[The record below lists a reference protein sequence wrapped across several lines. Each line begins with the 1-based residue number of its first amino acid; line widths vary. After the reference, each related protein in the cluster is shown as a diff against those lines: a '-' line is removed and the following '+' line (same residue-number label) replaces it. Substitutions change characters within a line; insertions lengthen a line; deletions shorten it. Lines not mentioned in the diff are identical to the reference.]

1 MSPENPE
8 RQQVTNWWT
17 TSCVAH
23 TEVFFFF
30 FLDVLFF
37 TLNWLLT
44 FKNQDL
50 LKCGISRNK
59 APYFQHSNNSS
70 PQQTGNA
77 CSCCSRFLTH
87 HILSQGSYFTHSPRW
102 LHLVHEFVPLPW
114 RMIEHSGLHLFH
126 FLIQADSFAVHKPLQ
141 SSPMYHY
148 FKMRALKP
156 SSHKLV
162 FHTLFKH
169 TIKSLETRLEIKIVN
184 IWGSGEKNHH
194 YNELLLH
201 YVSSSKIIQ
210 ISEIKADT

>member
-1 MSPENPE
+1 MWNLQKQGPN
-8 RQQVTNWWT
+8 
-17 TSCVAH
+17 
-23 TEVFFFF
+23 
-30 FLDVLFF
+30 
-37 TLNWLLT
+37 
-44 FKNQDL
+44 
-50 LKCGISRNK
+50 
-59 APYFQHSNNSS
+59 FQHSNKSS
-70 PQQTGNA
+70 SQQMGNA

-87 HILSQGSYFTHSPRW
+87 HILSQGSYTHLPRW
-102 LHLVHEFVPLPW
+102 LHLVHEFVPLQW
-114 RMIEHSGLHLFH
+114 RMIEHNGLHLFH
-126 FLIQADSFAVHKPLQ
+126 FLIQADSFAVHTPLQ

-169 TIKSLETRLEIKIVN
+169 TIKSLETRLEIKTVN
-184 IWGSGEKNHH
+184 VWGSGGKNHH